1 MPDRISP
8 NVVFRDLD
16 GEAVLLDLSSGT
28 YFGLNEVGTRVWQLL
43 HDGRDEAQIV
53 ATLAAEYDAA
63 PAVIASD
70 VARLLGDLRSR
81 RLIVEGADG
90 HQ

>member
-1 MPDRISP
+1 MKHSP

-43 HDGRDEAQIV
+43 ADGRDESQIV
-53 ATLAAEYDAA
+53 ATLAAEYDADA
-63 PAVIASD
+63 AVIAGD

-81 RLIVEGADG
+81 RLIVEGVDG
-90 HQ
+90 QR

>member
-1 MPDRISP
+1 MKHSP
-8 NVVFRDLD
+8 HVVFRDLD

-43 HDGRDEAQIV
+43 ADGRDEDQIV
-53 ATLAAEYDAA
+53 ATLIAEYEAD
-63 PAVIASD
+63 PAVIARD

-81 RLIVEGADG
+81 RLIVEAVDG
-90 HQ
+90 RR